1 MVCLALSSMGMASQQ
16 LIGRTPM
23 RMNNGPNVGLIGVAI
38 QAESGSYSNGNI
50 GDAGKFDEGW
60 GGIDGYV
67 I

>member
-1 MVCLALSSMGMASQQ
+1 
-16 LIGRTPM
+16 M

-38 QAESGSYSNGNI
+38 QAESGSYSSNDI